1 MTEEDR
7 GRLAL
12 LPTCHYLFF
21 KLGFTPSVSSLMR
34 SLEIILPSAS
44 HYVTTGACP
53 HAATLA
59 RRNNA
64 AVDLVRRFFY
74 RSSSTTQ
81 LYSLEYYF
89 SRAQLLPCR
98 RVKPQYALAPNY

>member
-12 LPTCHYLFF
+12 LPTCHYLLF
-21 KLGFTPSVSSLMR
+21 KLGFTPSLPSLMR
-34 SLEIILPSAS
+34 SLEIILPLPS

-64 AVDLVRRFFY
+64 PV
-74 RSSSTTQ
+74 
-81 LYSLEYYF
+81 
-89 SRAQLLPCR
+89 LL
-98 RVKPQYALAPNY
+98 LT